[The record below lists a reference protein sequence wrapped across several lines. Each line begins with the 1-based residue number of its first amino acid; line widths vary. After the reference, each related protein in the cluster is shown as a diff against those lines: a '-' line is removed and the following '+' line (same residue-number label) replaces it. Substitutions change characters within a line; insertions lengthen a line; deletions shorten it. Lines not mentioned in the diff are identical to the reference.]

1 MTMPDELNI
10 YRDCPDLI
18 SRVKKLKSFLRYPRD
33 VEILEE
39 VIVFLEAHSR
49 SILPQTPPKA

>member
-1 MTMPDELNI
+1 MPDELNI